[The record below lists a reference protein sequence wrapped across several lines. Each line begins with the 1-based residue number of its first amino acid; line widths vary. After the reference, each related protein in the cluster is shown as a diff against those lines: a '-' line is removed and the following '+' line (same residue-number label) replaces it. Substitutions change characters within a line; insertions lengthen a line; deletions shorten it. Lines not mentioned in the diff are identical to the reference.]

1 MKNKLGIVVPYF
13 NTTPEIRKSLF
24 ESFNNQTDKNFD
36 LYLVSDHSSSEQEM
50 KELFNTSD
58 LFVHYL
64 STGLNDNLGPWY
76 AKNFGLETSTN
87 DWIMFFDCDDYINDI
102 NLISNLNEKL
112 RNKKIYDIITFYISN
127 NSNEFKKRILTIRK
141 EFLLINNLKFPP
153 IVKEEDTAF
162 GSMLYLLEPKTT
174 DLDNKIHG
182 IYNYKTVSG
191 INVCSWETDNIG
203 NMITFLTSLAI
214 SLEWNIKLNI
224 IKGTPIDYCTIV
236 DRYLSAQSFYVKD
249 VEFLELLNLITA
261 WILYGL
267 NKTYQRLKLPYFINS
282 DLINESSKEVMEVL
296 FDNYK
301 DLKLTGLSV
310 KELKRIT
317 GI

>member
-112 RNKKIYDIITFYISN
+112 RNKQSIS
-127 NSNEFKKRILTIRK
+127 
-141 EFLLINNLKFPP
+141 P
-153 IVKEEDTAF
+153 
-162 GSMLYLLEPKTT
+162 
-174 DLDNKIHG
+174 
-182 IYNYKTVSG
+182 
-191 INVCSWETDNIG
+191 
-203 NMITFLTSLAI
+203 
-214 SLEWNIKLNI
+214 
-224 IKGTPIDYCTIV
+224 
-236 DRYLSAQSFYVKD
+236 
-249 VEFLELLNLITA
+249 
-261 WILYGL
+261 
-267 NKTYQRLKLPYFINS
+267 
-282 DLINESSKEVMEVL
+282 
-296 FDNYK
+296 
-301 DLKLTGLSV
+301 
-310 KELKRIT
+310 
-317 GI
+317 